1 MKKILSLNLVVKI
14 LIGMLVGTVLALL
27 RNTVLEGV
35 PFIGTI
41 LDSLNVL
48 GLLFTGA
55 LRAIAPILVFV
66 LIINTIAS
74 HEGGNYKSMAS
85 IVKLYLLGTFIS
97 ALVAVFISFA
107 NPVEITLKVAEDISS
122 APQSI
127 YDVFGTIL
135 TNVVDNPI
143 NALATGNYLGIL
155 TWSILFG
162 VMLKQASATTKNFL
176 VDVSEAVSGII
187 KFVISLAPLGI
198 MGLMYQSIVA
208 VGFREILAYG
218 ALLGNLLGAM
228 LFIALVVN
236 PLITLIYTKE
246 NPYPLVFM
254 CLKESG
260 LTAFFTRSSA
270 ANIPVNIALAK
281 KLGIHSELYNL
292 SIPLG
297 ATINMGG
304 AAITITILTLATAMS
319 QGIEVT
325 FAMALLLSLLATVSA
340 CGASG
345 VSGGSLLLIPLACS
359 LFGISP
365 EIAQQVVG
373 VGFIISVLQDSCET
387 ALNSSSDI
395 LYTAIVDKKHR
406 LLENK
411 A

>member
-395 LYTAIVDKKHR
+395 LYTAIVDKKQR